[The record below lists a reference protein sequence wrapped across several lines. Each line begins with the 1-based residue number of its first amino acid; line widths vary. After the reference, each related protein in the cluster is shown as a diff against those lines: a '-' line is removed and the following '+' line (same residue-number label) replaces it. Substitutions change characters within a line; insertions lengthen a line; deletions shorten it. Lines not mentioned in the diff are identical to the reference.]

1 MGILRSLAK
10 KVLGKSEPVKV
21 SGGAPVSAAVPSS
34 GPSSGPTS
42 GSASGSAAPVGS
54 GTEKPWYLDGT
65 NDGWDTTDVTQDA
78 GQPAGS
84 GAPVSKDS

>member
-10 KVLGKSEPVKV
+10 KVLGKSEPLKV
-21 SGGAPVSAAVPSS
+21 SGGAPVSAA
-34 GPSSGPTS
+34 GPSSGPPS
-42 GSASGSAAPVGS
+42 GPSGSAAPVGS

-78 GQPAGS
+78 GPPAGS
-84 GAPVSKDS
+84 GAPVPKDS

>member
-21 SGGAPVSAAVPSS
+21 SGGAPVAAPVASS
-34 GPSSGPTS
+34 GPSSGP
-42 GSASGSAAPVGS
+42 PVGS

-84 GAPVSKDS
+84 GAPVAKDS

>member
-34 GPSSGPTS
+34 GPPSGP
-42 GSASGSAAPVGS
+42 PVGS

-65 NDGWDTTDVTQDA
+65 NDGWDMTDVTQDA

>member
-34 GPSSGPTS
+34 GPPSGP
-42 GSASGSAAPVGS
+42 PVGS

>member
-34 GPSSGPTS
+34 GPSSGPPS
-42 GSASGSAAPVGS
+42 GS